1 MWKVACVI
9 LGGGTLVCAQAGV
22 WQLRRMKWKEELV
35 AQRDASLHLPP
46 VPITTPFP
54 WLSDSSSNWEY
65 RRVSVSGRFVHNKEM
80 RMMRVQ
86 ADQPGYKLYTPLVLG
101 DGSVLI
107 VGRGW
112 VPAALADW
120 RKRTEATGDV
130 TVEGVLRVSDPQ
142 GKYTPA
148 NLPTLNEWHYANLA
162 EMTAFAGLS
171 PSPEPYYL
179 QCVDFNTRTVY
190 GFDVSAGPVPDKPGN
205 LMTWWATPETHMSY
219 ALFWF
224 SSSFVCL
231 WFLVRTF
238 RFRYIGI
245 WLLRSIFAGCY

>member
-1 MWKVACVI
+1 MWKVACGV
-9 LGGGTLVCAQAGV
+9 LGCGALFCAQAGL
-22 WQLRRMKWKEELV
+22 WQLRRKQWKEELV
-35 AQRDASLHLPP
+35 AQRDAQLHLPP
-46 VPITTPFP
+46 IPLSLPFP
-54 WLSDSSSNWEY
+54 WLSDPDSNWEF
-65 RRVSVSGRFVHNKEM
+65 RRVRVSGQFIHSKEM
-80 RMMRVQ
+80 HMMRAQ
-86 ADQPGYKLYTPLVLG
+86 ADQPGYKLYTPLVLSN
-101 DGSVLI
+101 GSMLI

-120 RKRTEATGDV
+120 HKRKEPTGEATL
-130 TVEGVLRVSDPQ
+130 EGVLRLSDPQ

-148 NLPTLNEWHYANLA
+148 NLPKLNEWHYVNIA
-162 EMTAFAGLS
+162 EMTTFTGLS
-171 PSPEPYYL
+171 PSTEPYYL

-190 GFDVSAGPVPDKPGN
+190 GFDENAGPVPDKPGN

-238 RFRYIGI
+238 R
-245 WLLRSIFAGCY
+245 LR